1 MSTNGKLAHTKW
13 ECKNHVI
20 WIPKC
25 RKRVMFGKL
34 RLEIGRILRKL
45 CEYKKVDL
53 VEDKICTDHIDM
65 QVSIRPKYSVSEIV
79 GYLKGKS
86 AIMFFDRFTPLRQ
99 NFRGHIFWAR
109 GYYVNTVGFNESDI
123 RRYIQNQEENDRLE
137 SEEKSGDKSNPVDG
151 NE

>member
-13 ECKNHVI
+13 ECKYHVV
-20 WIPKC
+20 WISKC

-53 VEDKICTDHIDM
+53 VEGKICTDHIHM
-65 QVSIRPKYSVSEIV
+65 PVSIPPKYSVSEIV

-86 AIMFFDRFTPLRQ
+86 AIMVFERFTPLRQ
-99 NFRGHIFWAR
+99 NFRGHSLWAR
-109 GYYVNTVGFNESDI
+109 GYYVNTVGFNEGDI

-137 SEEKSGDKSNPVDG
+137 DEEKSGDKSNPFEG